1 MMTTRHMTRMTSL
14 ALAFALSCGPAIAD
28 EEGKSAI
35 RTLKVEYDK
44 ATAVHLDESVKTVV
58 VGNASIAEALLVNDR
73 LIYVQGRIFGNT
85 NLIALDANGTE
96 ILHAL
101 VTVGAPDNAQV
112 TLYRGNAQFNL
123 ACSPRCE
130 RTVTMGD
137 ADVDAQASS
146 SNNKMTV
153 AKTGSDMSTQR

>member
-1 MMTTRHMTRMTSL
+1 MSTRHTTRMTSFVL
-14 ALAFALSCGPAIAD
+14 ALGLTCGSAMAD
-28 EEGKSAI
+28 EEGQSAI

-85 NLIALDANGTE
+85 NLIALDANGRE

-137 ADVDAQASS
+137 ADIDIQATG

-153 AKTGSDMSTQR
+153 AKSGSDMSTQR